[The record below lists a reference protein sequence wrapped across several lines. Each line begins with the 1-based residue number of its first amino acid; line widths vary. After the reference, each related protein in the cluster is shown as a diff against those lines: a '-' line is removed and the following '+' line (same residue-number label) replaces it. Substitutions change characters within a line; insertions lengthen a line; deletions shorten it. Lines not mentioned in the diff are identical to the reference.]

1 MRRLAHFSL
10 KLMAKPEIKERLF
23 RWVAVPALAG
33 VLALLAVL
41 QYKWSG
47 QVSQAAKAQMQS
59 NLQVSLM
66 GFRQDFARELGAAG
80 MEIRSSLDAS
90 AAVNP
95 AQFAE
100 QFQHWQQ
107 TSPHPNM
114 VEHIYVWH
122 DPSHEQPLRFDP
134 GQDKLERTA
143 WPPEFEVLRQHMQEI
158 SDFAA
163 LRAPNRGPGGRE
175 ARPNREH
182 SHHPHGHDPMR
193 ANNRTNVRRGALARL
208 RPDFVVPWIVDQSV
222 PALAYPVRHPQADG
236 TRTPTWLVIQLNQAV
251 LVKEIFPELAQKY
264 FRGQSGLDYHVA
276 VREHGANGERV
287 IYASD
292 PGFGR
297 DDSQQMDASLTLFG
311 PPIGRAGGPDIGSE
325 MLFTPFRPP
334 VNDRP
339 APTDERRN
347 NGTERTPRFEVFQ
360 HGGEPTIWQV
370 TAKHK
375 SGSVEAAVSGLRLRN
390 LMASFGVLVL
400 LGVTMALILIASQ
413 RARRLARLQMD
424 FVTGV
429 SHELRTPLA
438 VISSAA
444 ENIAHGVVED
454 KQHLVR
460 YGNTIVKQTRQLTQ
474 LVEQILQF
482 AATQQAPRNHT
493 LGPVNL
499 SGVVDAALEGTA
511 AMAAAAG
518 FTVERSI
525 EPGLPPATADFNGL
539 VQSLQ
544 NLIVNAVKY
553 GGESRWLRV
562 AAMAVK
568 GKGQIR
574 EITLSVEDRGIGISK
589 DEIHQIFQPF
599 YRSPAV
605 SESGIHGTGL
615 GLPLARKIVEAMG
628 GRLTAESEAG
638 KGSLFTIHLQVA
650 GVHAVA
656 EQEHAADPR
665 AGAEPDFS
673 S

>member
-1 MRRLAHFSL
+1 
-10 KLMAKPEIKERLF
+10 MAKPEIKERLF
-23 RWVAVPALAG
+23 RWIAVPALAG

-47 QVSQAAKAQMQS
+47 RVSEATKAQMQS
-59 NLQVSLM
+59 SLQVALM
-66 GFRQDFARELGAAG
+66 GFRQDFTHELASAG
-80 MEIRSSLDAS
+80 MEIRSGLDAS
-90 AAVNP
+90 SAVKP
-95 AQFAE
+95 TQLAE

-107 TSPHPNM
+107 TAPHPNL
-114 VEHIYVWH
+114 VEHIYVWQ

-134 GQDKLERTA
+134 GQDKLERAA
-143 WPPEFEVLRQHMQEI
+143 WPPEFDSLQQHLQEV
-158 SDFAA
+158 SAFAA
-163 LRAPNRGPGGRE
+163 LHSAERGPGGRGDAMAGHPRPPRSHDH
-175 ARPNREH
+175 ARFLSNQNSNGPRGD
-182 SHHPHGHDPMR
+182 SSG
-193 ANNRTNVRRGALARL
+193 RRGLARG
-208 RPDFVVPWIVDQSV
+208 RPDFMVPWGVDEAI
-222 PALAYPVRHPQADG
+222 PALTYPVRHIDASG
-236 TRTPTWLVIQLNQAV
+236 NRTITWLVIQLNPSV
-251 LVKEIFPELAQKY
+251 LEKEIFPELAQKY
-264 FRGQSGLDYHVA
+264 FRGQYGLDYRVA
-276 VREHGANGERV
+276 VRDSSRAGERV
-287 IYASD
+287 LYASD
-292 PGFGR
+292 GGFGGA
-297 DDSQQMDASLTLFG
+297 DTQQMDASLNLFG
-311 PPIGRAGGPDIGSE
+311 PPVGRTGPDMGSE
-325 MLFTPFRPP
+325 IFATFRPSAA
-334 VNDRP
+334 DRTAP
-339 APTDERRN
+339 ADDRRANGPERL
-347 NGTERTPRFEVFQ
+347 PRFDVFQ
-360 HGGEPTIWQV
+360 HPGEPSMWQV
-370 TAKHK
+370 AAKHK
-375 SGSVEAAVSGLRLRN
+375 SGSVEAAVSGLRRRN

-474 LVEQILQF
+474 LVEQVLQF
-482 AATQQAPRNHT
+482 AATQQAPRNNA

-499 SGVVDAALEGTA
+499 SGVIDAALEGTA

-518 FTVERSI
+518 FTVERNI
-525 EPGLPPATADFNGL
+525 EPGLPLATADFGGL

-544 NLIVNAVKY
+544 NLITNGVKY

-562 AAMAVK
+562 AAAAVQ

-574 EITLSVEDRGIGISK
+574 EIALSVEDKGIGIRK
-589 DEIHQIFQPF
+589 DEINHIFQPF
-599 YRSPAV
+599 YRSPSIA
-605 SESGIHGTGL
+605 ESGIHGTGL

-628 GRLTAESEAG
+628 GRLTAESEVG

-650 GVHAVA
+650 GAHAVA
-656 EQEHAADPR
+656 EQERAADPG